1 MVPEELAKIREAYGD
16 AFDEEK
22 MNQATKLFLNLV
34 TQKEFEEFL
43 TIRAYDQLD

>member
-1 MVPEELAKIREAYGD
+1 MCGE

-22 MNQATKLFLNLV
+22 MNQATELFVSLV
-34 TQKEFEEFL
+34 TEEEFEEFL